1 MQDAL
6 GQIFEIDLVDD
17 ADAGRDDAKTVERL
31 HAPFEELVARQVAR
45 ELDLHVALQG
55 VAAARVI
62 DLHGVI
68 DDQIDRH
75 ERFDHFRVLAER
87 GDRGAHGRQIDQ
99 ERHAGEVLQDDAR
112 DHERH
117 FPAALR
123 GRLPVGERAHV
134 VLGDALPVVIAQ
146 HGFEHDP
153 NADRQPRNRPHARGL
168 QLR

>member
-1 MQDAL
+1 M
-6 GQIFEIDLVDD
+6 DD
-17 ADAGRDDAKTVERL
+17 ADAGRHDAEAVERL
-31 HAPFEELVARQVAR
+31 HTPFEELVARQVAR
-45 ELDLHVALQG
+45 ELDLHVALQR

-68 DDQIDRH
+68 HDQIDRH
-75 ERFDHFRVLAER
+75 ERFDQFGILAER
-87 GDRGAHGRQIDQ
+87 GDRGAHGGQIDQ
-99 ERHAGEVLQDDAR
+99 ERHAGEILQDDAR

-117 FPAALR
+117 LRAALL

-134 VLGDALPVVIAQ
+134 VLGDAFPVVIAQ

-153 NADRQPRNRPHARGL
+153 NADRQPRNRPHARGF